1 MVDNCWK
8 FLYTNKKWGVRD
20 IMPNQRPYKQ
30 ILDFLMEL
38 IKQISFEP
46 NYKLPSERML
56 AVKFNASRRSTRL
69 AYDQLLS
76 QGLVHKIHGKGY
88 FTTGSSIKKETAHHA
103 NSKKIFFIVPALRTR
118 FMQNILYGITDFCDE
133 HTIDVSIKLTKSDVR
148 KEAQYIHSAL
158 SSDTKGII
166 LFPIDNER
174 INEGL
179 LKLSTQRYPLVI
191 IDRYF
196 TNINSSFISTDNYTA
211 MREAVKFLHGKKHTH
226 FLYLTSHDS
235 LATSVSERLN
245 GYLDGMKAYFKTSG
259 KESVLTLHSFSFE
272 KIYNGV
278 RTYLQENPQTEVI
291 ITNGL
296 QTATDA
302 ILAAANSLNL
312 SIPQDIKL
320 MIFDNDFSLTEMNLF
335 RPYVILQDAY
345 QIGYRSAASLYNQL
359 YGDLRTEIVRLPV
372 NIIEHTQK
380 GPNEYVLE

>member
-1 MVDNCWK
+1 M
-8 FLYTNKKWGVRD
+8 T
-20 IMPNQRPYKQ
+20 NQRPYKQ

-56 AVKFNASRRSTRL
+56 AVKFSASRRSTRL

-88 FTTGSSIKKETAHHA
+88 FTTGNSIKKDASSHA
-103 NSKKIFFIVPALRTR
+103 DSKKIFFIVPALRTR

-148 KEAQYIHSAL
+148 KEAQYIHSAF

-211 MREAVKFLHGKKHTH
+211 MREAVKFLHGKKLSH

-245 GYLDGMKAYFKTSG
+245 GYLDGMKTCFKTSG

-272 KIYNGV
+272 EIYNGV
-278 RTYLQENPQTEVI
+278 RTYLQENPQTEVV
-291 ITNGL
+291 ITSGL
-296 QTATDA
+296 QIATDA

-312 SIPQDIKL
+312 SIPNDIKL
-320 MIFDNDFSLTEMNLF
+320 MIFDNDFSFTEMNLF

-359 YGDLRTEIVRLPV
+359 YGDLRTEIIRLPV
-372 NIIEHTQK
+372 NIIDYSTKRLDESFF
-380 GPNEYVLE
+380 E

>member
-1 MVDNCWK
+1 MAYEN
-8 FLYTNKKWGVRD
+8 
-20 IMPNQRPYKQ
+20 
-30 ILDFLMEL
+30 L
-38 IKQISFEP
+38 IE
-46 NYKLPSERML
+46 
-56 AVKFNASRRSTRL
+56 
-69 AYDQLLS
+69 
-76 QGLVHKIHGKGY
+76 QGLVVRVHGKGH
-88 FTTGSSIKKETAHHA
+88 FTTGNQTKNAHMPLA
-103 NSKKIFFIVPALRTR
+103 NKKIYFIAPALRTV
-118 FMQNILYGITDFCDE
+118 FMQDILNGITDFCDE

-259 KESVLTLHSFSFE
+259 KESVLTLHSFTFE

-312 SIPQDIKL
+312 SIARNCNFVGGSFFGI
-320 MIFDNDFSLTEMNLF
+320 
-335 RPYVILQDAY
+335 
-345 QIGYRSAASLYNQL
+345 
-359 YGDLRTEIVRLPV
+359 
-372 NIIEHTQK
+372 
-380 GPNEYVLE
+380 

>member
-1 MVDNCWK
+1 M
-8 FLYTNKKWGVRD
+8 T
-20 IMPNQRPYKQ
+20 NQRPYKQ

-56 AVKFNASRRSTRL
+56 AVKFNASRRSTRM
-69 AYDQLLS
+69 AYEQLLA

-88 FTTGSSIKKETAHHA
+88 FTTGNSIKKELA
-103 NSKKIFFIVPALRTR
+103 NPAYSKKIFFIVPALRTR
-118 FMQNILYGITDFCDE
+118 FVQNILYGVTDFCDQ
-133 HTIDVSIKLTKSDVR
+133 HTIDVSIKLSKGDLR
-148 KEAQYIHSAL
+148 KEAQYIHSAF

-174 INEGL
+174 VNQEL
-179 LKLSTQRYPLVI
+179 LKLSTQRYPLAI

-196 TNINSSFISTDNYTA
+196 TNINSSFVSTDNYAA
-211 MREAVKFLHGKKHTH
+211 MREAVKFLHAKKHKN

-245 GYLDGMKAYFKTSG
+245 GYLDGVKTYFKRSG
-259 KESVLTLHSFSFE
+259 KDSVLTLHSFGFHE
-272 KIYNGV
+272 IYTNV
-278 RTYLQENPQTEVI
+278 RDYLQKNPKTEVI
-291 ITNGL
+291 ITSGV

-302 ILAAANSLNL
+302 ILSAVNALNL
-312 SIPQDIKL
+312 SIPKDIKL
-320 MIFDNDFSLTEMNLF
+320 MIFDNDFSFTEMNLF

-359 YGDLRTEIVRLPV
+359 YGDLRTEIIRLPV
-372 NIIEHTQK
+372 NIIDYSTKQLDESFF
-380 GPNEYVLE
+380 V